1 MKIRLFVVL
10 SIFSMFVF
18 SCKTTETNTDMI
30 TGMIY
35 DNEGECVSGVKIFV
49 EGKLIAQSDLY
60 GHFYVPVNE
69 LSENHQVELS
79 KEEYEA
85 ITMKIDPFSS
95 VKMLYVV
102 MRNYRQILNEIEQSI
117 SDGEF
122 GKGLELCHKAK
133 NIKNSVYID
142 YLESTILICSRN
154 YYPAIDILEKI
165 SNGEKANKYCI
176 LLLADAYE
184 RTSQKEKA
192 VVMLKAKSKEFFDDD
207 ISDRLAELCNMN

>member
-10 SIFSMFVF
+10 PIFSMFVF
-18 SCKTTETNTDMI
+18 SCKTTETNTDTI

-69 LSENHQVELS
+69 LSENHQVEFS

-154 YYPAIDILEKI
+154 YYPAIRSPLWICAVFPQINRSFWSSAEVSAPLSSTTPSAWLFRNFWRPSRSFICAAKTNWILP
-165 SNGEKANKYCI
+165 
-176 LLLADAYE
+176 
-184 RTSQKEKA
+184 
-192 VVMLKAKSKEFFDDD
+192 
-207 ISDRLAELCNMN
+207 

>member
-1 MKIRLFVVL
+1 MPKMKY
-10 SIFSMFVF
+10 
-18 SCKTTETNTDMI
+18 C
-30 TGMIY
+30 
-35 DNEGECVSGVKIFV
+35 
-49 EGKLIAQSDLY
+49 
-60 GHFYVPVNE
+60 YV
-69 LSENHQVELS
+69 
-79 KEEYEA
+79 
-85 ITMKIDPFSS
+85 
-95 VKMLYVV
+95 
-102 MRNYRQILNEIEQSI
+102 
-117 SDGEF
+117 
-122 GKGLELCHKAK
+122 
-133 NIKNSVYID
+133 NIKNEVVSPFFNTKKEAISYYRNRFGDID